1 MALSLLPY
9 VSVTKEFR
17 GIHFAVQSFL
27 KDFHCLH
34 LELRD
39 KSTEEEWHAQLSSD
53 YIEELTRKTGSFKR
67 FQTFVCMLQ
76 NALTQSSEALHLD
89 VVSYGDLEILR
100 RNKSNGTPF
109 NESLPFDRDKRF
121 LILTYVTEFDK
132 IHYPLPLKY
141 VGPLSPAHLNAMIQE
156 LRLELCGIK
165 FNGKVCPSSPCTRS
179 GSDQTAEVVR
189 LQEQNK
195 KLAQEIS
202 RLQAQPILQVHPFNL
217 PNDSCTQAPLA
228 HDIRSLVDNLEN
240 ELFEEKS
247 KAAREATRHRQE
259 VSRLRAEL
267 NTSNS
272 CQRSLNRRVEQLTKE
287 LILFKRG
294 CPSKTPVLSRSRSAS
309 LNGNIVDPKRSC
321 SEHLYNDYHRLSR
334 RDVPHSIRPSSLVQG
349 FSSPRDTSPYFNS
362 SLRLKRRA
370 GSASPTLCRP
380 TASPLCEG
388 TRRSLASLS
397 RLPSMKPLGTIHSD
411 VPSLNCLARPRTASV
426 DRSARYGSRLSI
438 RRFDPTAY
446 VHEKELQR
454 EESAMRRFAE
464 RQRMLS
470 ANAGCPSRL
479 LSSVNGS
486 QNNSKLRD
494 LSNLNLRYSALSDY
508 PDCFVSTCRSHT
520 SPLAISSSCESLL
533 PYPVKGKAEK
543 GACRSSTNKRW
554 RTPSSD
560 RQVERESTAP
570 RGRSYACISLPARQ
584 ISQVPSSD
592 DEASV
597 IASSPNVQALQRRV
611 SGRRKYS
618 IHSRCAPTP
627 TPLNEIRVPSTPHSD
642 RTRQHV
648 LQDSD
653 RDSVRRQVFL
663 KADTC

>member
-1 MALSLLPY
+1 M
-9 VSVTKEFR
+9 F
-17 GIHFAVQSFL
+17 
-27 KDFHCLH
+27 
-34 LELRD
+34 
-39 KSTEEEWHAQLSSD
+39 
-53 YIEELTRKTGSFKR
+53 TR
-67 FQTFVCMLQ
+67 
-76 NALTQSSEALHLD
+76 
-89 VVSYGDLEILR
+89 
-100 RNKSNGTPF
+100 
-109 NESLPFDRDKRF
+109 
-121 LILTYVTEFDK
+121 
-132 IHYPLPLKY
+132 
-141 VGPLSPAHLNAMIQE
+141 
-156 LRLELCGIK
+156 
-165 FNGKVCPSSPCTRS
+165 
-179 GSDQTAEVVR
+179 VVR

-217 PNDSCTQAPLA
+217 TDGSCTQAPIA

-267 NTSNS
+267 NASNS

-287 LILFKRG
+287 LVLFKRG
-294 CPSKTPVLSRSRSAS
+294 CTPKTPVLSRSRSAS
-309 LNGNIVDPKRSC
+309 LNSNIFDPKHSC
-321 SEHLYNDYHRLSR
+321 SEHLHDDHHRLSR

-349 FSSPRDTSPYFNS
+349 FSSPRDTSPYLNS
-362 SLRLKRRA
+362 SLRLKRRV

-397 RLPSMKPLGTIHSD
+397 RLPSTKPLSTMRSNA
-411 VPSLNCLARPRTASV
+411 PFLNYLARPRTASV
-426 DRSARYGSRLSI
+426 DRSTGDGSRLST

-454 EESAMRRFAE
+454 EESAIRRFAE
-464 RQRMLS
+464 RQRILS
-470 ANAGCPSRL
+470 ANASYPIRS
-479 LSSVNGS
+479 LSGVDGW

-494 LSNLNLRYSALSDY
+494 RSNPNLRYSDLSAY
-508 PDCFVSTCRSHT
+508 PGCFVSACRSRA
-520 SPLAISSSCESLL
+520 SPLTISSSCESLL
-533 PYPVKGKAEK
+533 PHPVKDKADK
-543 GACRSSTNKRW
+543 DACRFPTNKRW

-560 RQVERESTAP
+560 RQVEHGSTAP
-570 RGRSYACISLPARQ
+570 CGRSYACISSSARQ

-597 IASSPNVQALQRRV
+597 VVSSPNVQALQHRI

-627 TPLNEIRVPSTPHSD
+627 TPLNEIRVPSSPHSD

-653 RDSVRRQVFL
+653 RDSDRRQAFF
-663 KADTC
+663 KADTSYLTVHRAPGRSKHPRKSDAVMPTSGDHELDEIDHRLNVLQDFFQKYLTDS